1 MQRKRPHDN
10 PHARFGPASRQDNP
24 REQSRG
30 FSPRSG
36 PPQRTDDDFDGPPP
50 GFVPTPA
57 RPLPPTTAWN
67 AAFACALEHA
77 LSFPDLSQRE
87 PDVSRLD
94 ERDAALAFMLVDA
107 AVRRWNTIGYL
118 CGSALG
124 RPWRR
129 LEPGIQAALVTAAGA
144 MMFLDRIPPWAAVNE
159 AVDWT
164 KNAITPA
171 AGGLVNACL
180 RRIAEVVFTPP
191 AEVGGMPGRNVI
203 DAFTLGRDE
212 IPLADGRAIK
222 LHKELLPEDELL
234 RLAIVTSHPSDLL
247 AGWRGAFGFDHAR
260 ELAMHGIMYPG
271 VTVCTRYACGPVDES
286 MLTPHRDA
294 GHHVYTGEAGK
305 LRDALVRGD
314 IWVQDAASTKAIASV
329 AKLTPSVIVDLC
341 AGQGTKTKQ
350 LAMQFPQATILATDT
365 DLARLAVLRSVHAGN
380 ERVRVIDIEATE
392 REAHALGMADLV
404 LLDVPCSNTG
414 VLPRRPEAKYRATT
428 NPSATTGTDQLTR
441 LVNIQREIL
450 RRGARLLKP
459 GGTLLYSTCSIEKAE
474 DEDQAAWA
482 CAELGLTLVSDER
495 TFPTGVPGEP
505 ATRYRDGAYSAVM
518 RK

>member
-1 MQRKRPHDN
+1 MQRKRPHDK
-10 PHARFGPASRQDNP
+10 PFSPSRQFVGDSP
-24 REQSRG
+24 RFSGSSRG
-30 FSPRSG
+30 QPRDDQG
-36 PPQRTDDDFDGPPP
+36 DQDDFDGPPA

-77 LSFPDLSQRE
+77 LTFPNLSQRA
-87 PDVSRLD
+87 PDISQLD
-94 ERDAALAFMLVDA
+94 ERDGALAFALVDA
-107 AVRRWNTIGYL
+107 AMRRWNTIGYL

-129 LEPGIQAALVTAAGA
+129 LEPGIQAALVTSAGA

-159 AVDWT
+159 AVNWT
-164 KNAITPA
+164 KQAITPA

-191 AEVGGMPGRNVI
+191 AEVGGLPGRRVNEVY
-203 DAFTLGRDE
+203 AFGRDE
-212 IPLADGRAIK
+212 IPLGDGRALR
-222 LHKELLPEDELL
+222 LHAPLLPEDELL

-247 AGWRGAFGFDHAR
+247 AGWRAAFGIDHAR
-260 ELAMHGIMYPG
+260 ELAMHGIMQPG
-271 VTVCTRYACGPVDES
+271 VTICTRYAKGPIDASV
-286 MLTPHRDA
+286 MTPHRDV
-294 GHHVYTGEAGK
+294 GHHVYVGESGK
-305 LRDALVRGD
+305 LREALARDDV
-314 IWVQDAASTKAIASV
+314 WVQDAASTKAIASV

-350 LAMQFPQATILATDT
+350 LAMQFPTAKILATDT
-365 DLARLAVLRSVHAGN
+365 DVARLGTLRSVHSGN
-380 ERVRVIDIEATE
+380 ANVRVVDIEAIE
-392 REAHALGMADLV
+392 RETHALGMADLV

-441 LVNIQREIL
+441 LVAIQREIL
-450 RRGARLLKP
+450 RRGTRLLKP

-474 DEDQAAWA
+474 NEEQVAWA

-495 TFPTGVPGEP
+495 TFPTGVPGESV
-505 ATRYRDGAYSAVM
+505 TRYRDGAFCGVM